1 MSLAHMMIHIARVER
16 ATTDAATSFS
26 SAGAKTW
33 TPIFPVVACQIQPIS
48 AREAVIFSREQQ
60 AISHTM
66 YVNRE
71 IDVRPGDRVYYAG
84 KPFSVVGIRNIDY
97 RNRLTTIN
105 LMELT
110 GVNAV

>member
-1 MSLAHMMIHIARVER
+1 MLANMMIHIARVER
-16 ATTDAATSFS
+16 STEAPTSFS
-26 SAGAKTW
+26 TAGTKTW
-33 TPIFPVVACQIQPIS
+33 APIFPVVACQIQPIS

-66 YVNRE
+66 YVASG

-97 RNRLTTIN
+97 RDRLTTIN

-110 GVNAV
+110 NVAAT